1 VIPIQFVFFTL
12 SAITGSAILYGDF
25 KRAGFHTIITFL
37 YGCGA
42 TFVGVFILTNG
53 SGSTQHESD
62 QKPSDSI
69 EDGTRLGMGTI
80 GKRRRAT
87 LVLPSGVEESPL
99 LRRKMSGVGLV
110 GISSAQVGR
119 KSNVPFTTFFTPFL
133 AAFLASTPRA
143 QPIPRII
150 LFTQGVQS
158 YSRWAR

>member
-1 VIPIQFVFFTL
+1 VLFTL

-25 KRAGFHTIITFL
+25 ERAGFHTIITFL

-53 SGSTQHESD
+53 SGNTQRESE
-62 QKPSDSI
+62 QKLIESI

-87 LVLPSGVEESPL
+87 LVLPSGMEETPA
-99 LRRKMSGVGLV
+99 LRRKRSGVALV

-119 KSNVPFTTFFTPFL
+119 KSSIQFTIFFTPFL
-133 AAFLASTPRA
+133 AAHLASTPCA
-143 QPIPRII
+143 
-150 LFTQGVQS
+150 
-158 YSRWAR
+158 